1 MTAPVISLTI
11 QKEAPD
17 MWYLKTEQHNFAI
30 IDIVAKVNYKC
41 IKSATEQKISKFPL
55 AVVFVFSPIFCQFP
69 TILLAKKYEF
79 YQTL

>member
-55 AVVFVFSPIFCQFP
+55 AVVFVNSYKNSNFHQF
-69 TILLAKKYEF
+69 Y
-79 YQTL
+79 